1 MTKVFSNPAI
11 IFAWAR
17 FRLATF
23 LLCLIWAQTAMAQ
36 NNFAVTAGDTFN
48 YTINGQPDPS
58 FTLQRGVTY
67 VFQINNLVI
76 HPFWIKTNSG
86 FGNAGAYANGVSNN
100 GATSGNVTFTVP
112 ANAPNTLFYQCGNHP
127 SMLGTLTIT
136 TPATPPT
143 VRIVYINV
151 SNFITVRSTG
161 TNGWSASPEFKC
173 SLTAPAWSPVAN
185 FTNTLNAGTNTTTF
199 PRLDPIC
206 GSTNVFIRIRNQSN

>member
-1 MTKVFSNPAI
+1 MTMIISNSATSLL
-11 IFAWAR
+11 R
-17 FRLATF
+17 SRVRLA
-23 LLCLIWAQTAMAQ
+23 LLWLSLVLTQASFAQD
-36 NNFAVTAGDTFN
+36 FAVTGGNNID
-48 YTINGQPDPS
+48 YTINGQADPGLS
-58 FTLQRGVTY
+58 LQRGVTY
-67 VFQINNLVI
+67 VFQLGSLPF
-76 HPFWIKTNSG
+76 HPFYIKSTSG
-86 FGNAGAYANGVSNN
+86 FGSAGAYNNGVINN
-100 GATSGNVTFTVP
+100 GATSGNITFTIP

-143 VRIVYINV
+143 VKIVYINV
-151 SNFITVRSTG
+151 ADFITIRSTG

-173 SLTAPAWSPVAN
+173 NISAPTWSPVAN